1 MKEQKAVCISASNI
15 MESQNNSTTYRIC
28 KLIAGVLSKKKI
40 PCKIIDLRKCAL
52 NPCTGCGRCYE
63 GKRCVQDMNFNRIY
77 GELLTADYVFFVS
90 PHYAPVPAKLCM
102 LLEKM
107 EQITFLHW
115 WRDHTYQSEM
125 HGTLAGIISHGGGGS
140 GALESYKAMVNDTIA
155 NALDTIQFKV
165 VPYNS
170 KWNTGI
176 SLPVKNV
183 TQENGIFP
191 CQEYDWK
198 LLEENI
204 EKYVEIIVQTFKSLY
219 AIC

>member
-1 MKEQKAVCISASNI
+1 
-15 MESQNNSTTYRIC
+15 
-28 KLIAGVLSKKKI
+28 
-40 PCKIIDLRKCAL
+40 
-52 NPCTGCGRCYE
+52 CYE
-63 GKRCVQDMNFNRIY
+63 GKRCVQDRSFNSIY
-77 GELLTADYVFFVS
+77 EELMTADYVFFVS
-90 PHYAPVPAKLCM
+90 PHYAPIPAKLCM

-115 WRDHTYQSEM
+115 WQDQRYQSEI
-125 HGTLAGIISHGGGGS
+125 HGTLAGIISHGGGGIT
-140 GALESYKAMVNDTIA
+140 ALESYKAMVNDTIA
-155 NALDTIQFKV
+155 NALDTIQLKV

-183 TQENGIFP
+183 TQKNGIFP

-198 LLEENI
+198 MLEENI